1 MRKLLSRRPSAAMV
15 VAIIAVI
22 LAVGGT
28 AAAALN
34 KKDKKKVR
42 NIADQEISKQAPSL
56 SVASAA
62 NAANATKAANAD
74 TLGGVGPGGF
84 TQGAGHNYFGAKTGD
99 NPSSNN
105 SLLSIPGIGNITF
118 NCAANGVDSTVTI
131 SNTSGSFLGD
141 VGQTQ
146 DSNGATL
153 DPLGPNIS
161 NGSSVTLTPH
171 RRRQHGRGHDAAAL
185 ERPEWQGGVNSKSR
199 TCSACTA
206 RRRAPTSN

>member
-62 NAANATKAANAD
+62 NAANAAKAANSDA
-74 TLGGVGPGGF
+74 LGGVGPGGF

-118 NCAANGVDSTVTI
+118 SCAANGIDSTVTI

-153 DPLGPNIS
+153 DPFGPNIS
-161 NGSSVTLTPH
+161 NGSSVTLNHTGAGNTVADTTLQLWNDQNGKVASI
-171 RRRQHGRGHDAAAL
+171 RISN
-185 ERPEWQGGVNSKSR
+185 VF
-199 TCSACTA
+199 CSYGASAST
-206 RRRAPTSN
+206 NQ

>member
-62 NAANATKAANAD
+62 NAAKAANSDA
-74 TLGGVGPGGF
+74 LGGVGPGGF
-84 TQGAGHNYFGAKTGD
+84 TQGGGHSYFGSKSGD
-99 NPSSNN
+99 NPSTNN
-105 SLLSIPGIGNITF
+105 QLLSIPGIGNVTF
-118 NCAANGVDSTVTI
+118 NCAANGIDSSVKIT
-131 SNTSGSFLGD
+131 NTSGSFLGD
-141 VGQTQ
+141 IGQNQ
-146 DSNGATL
+146 DSTGATL
-153 DPLGPNIS
+153 DPFGPNIS
-161 NGSSVTLTPH
+161 DGASVTINHSGANHTVADTTL
-171 RRRQHGRGHDAAAL
+171 QL
-185 ERPEWQGGVNSKSR
+185 FNSQNGKVASIHISNVF
-199 TCSACTA
+199 CLYGASAST
-206 RRRAPTSN
+206 NQ